1 VYKPVQFILI
11 LSKKG
16 ERRMTVY
23 ELLTA
28 AAALFFETD
37 LSGYCDLALPFVN
50 MLLNECFETNNRIR
64 RRNGKEGLLS
74 APVLTNLY
82 EVIPYEEQLVRLALP
97 YGLAAKLIYDEQ
109 DSARMNYF
117 MSEYTSRVNRCDR
130 WVVAL

>member
-1 VYKPVQFILI
+1 MYKPVQFILI

-37 LSGYCDLALPFVN
+37 LSGYSDLALPFVN